1 MGILVNIFPWVC
13 WCIWTARNLLVF
25 ENRTLNPDEVICN
38 ALRLAREWQEAQ
50 QREQQSQR
58 SLETNGTRTQ
68 NNTSTGLNTL
78 YTDAAWRLQDKT
90 AGCSWVLHNPSLEET
105 RQGTSTERF
114 VASPLMAEALAVRE
128 ALLQAKALH
137 LTNICLK
144 SDNQV
149 LIKALSSKQ
158 HPVELYGINLDI
170 ENLSLSFTSISFAH
184 VPRSLNSVADA
195 LAKSALYSL
204 NF

>member
-1 MGILVNIFPWVC
+1 MGISVNIFPWIC
-13 WCIWTARNLLVF
+13 WCTWAARNQLVF

-50 QREQQSQR
+50 PRGQQSPH
-58 SLETNGTRTQ
+58 SLDINGTRTH

-78 YTDAAWRLQDKT
+78 YTNAAWRLEDKT
-90 AGCSWVLHNPSLEET
+90 AGCSWVLHNPRLEET
-105 RQGTSTERF
+105 RQGTSTVRF

-170 ENLSLSFTSISFAH
+170 ENLSLSLRLFLLLMYLGA
-184 VPRSLNSVADA
+184 
-195 LAKSALYSL
+195 
-204 NF
+204 